1 MEALNAVGLTLTP
14 LSVLPEKRTEPRKY
28 LPSYKVPQLK
38 NFPTLLNS
46 SSNSANLAEGLP
58 KRIGGGGLV
67 LLSSVLGSGLA
78 KALTYEE
85 ALQQS
90 VGETTFDI
98 DAFDASG
105 VIDTVTN
112 LVQDNPL
119 VVAGGVAILAVPLL
133 LSQVFG
139 KSKPWGVESAKSAYG
154 KLADDASA
162 QLLDIRPPVEL
173 RKVGS
178 PDIRGLKKKPVSVA
192 YKGEDKLGFLKK
204 LSLKFKEPENTTLL
218 ILDK

>member
-1 MEALNAVGLTLTP
+1 MEVLNAVNLTP
-14 LSVLPEKRTEPRKY
+14 LSVLSEKRTEPRKI
-28 LPSYKVPQLK
+28 LTFQTIPQLK
-38 NFPTLLNS
+38 NCPTLARF
-46 SSNSANLAEGLP
+46 SSNPADLTVVLP
-58 KRIGGGGLV
+58 KTIGGGLV

-90 VGETTFDI
+90 IGESPTLDL
-98 DAFDASG
+98 DAFDVSG
-105 VIDTVTN
+105 VIDSFTN
-112 LVQDNPL
+112 FVVENPL
-119 VVAGGVAILAVPLL
+119 VVGGGVAILAVPLL
-133 LSQVFG
+133 LSQVLG
-139 KSKPWGVESAKSAYG
+139 KSKPWGVESAKAAYA

-178 PDIRGLKKKPVSVA
+178 PDIRGLKKKPVAVA
-192 YKGEDKLGFLKK
+192 YKSDDKLGFLKK
-204 LSLKFKEPENTTLL
+204 LSLKFKEPENTTLF